1 MARTRVVR
9 YALLVLLLVVILTL
23 LVLVGAHLLWPRPP
37 AAEPPPAVEIALCAK
52 AGSLTMPDGAV
63 VPIWGF
69 ALKSEG
75 VDCDDLAVVAGV
87 PGPLLEVDAGDQV
100 TITLHNTLDEP
111 VSLLLP
117 GQNMPPDYQG
127 APPGGSTTISFV
139 AQNPGTFL
147 YESGVNPQKQ
157 VPMGLF
163 GVLVVRA
170 RTAGQAYEDT
180 DGRSAYDTE
189 ALLVLSEVDPALH
202 EAVAAG
208 QSYDLM
214 QYAPRYTLVNGRAFP
229 QTDPIPAAA
238 GDRVLCRYVNAGT
251 QPQTMTVL
259 GAEQMVIA
267 HDGYLLN
274 YSHAGYS
281 QVIAPGEVFDAII
294 TIPPDAPEGTRIP
307 IYGRSRALRADAS
320 DVFPGGML
328 TFIVVEG
335 VTEEE

>member
-1 MARTRVVR
+1 MIRTRYVR
-9 YALLVLLLVVILTL
+9 YTLLVFALVVILL
-23 LVLVGAHLLWPRPP
+23 LLALAVAHWWPRPP
-37 AAEPPPAVEIALCAK
+37 VAEPPPAVEIVLCAK
-52 AGSLTMPDGAV
+52 AGSVTMPDGTV

-69 ALKSEG
+69 VRQPAG
-75 VDCDDLAVVAGV
+75 VDCDDLSVVAEA
-87 PGPLLEVDAGDQV
+87 PGPLLEVNAGDQV

-111 VSLLLP
+111 VSILLP
-117 GQNMPPDYQG
+117 GQNMAPDYRG

-139 AQNPGTFL
+139 AQNPGTYL

-157 VPMGLF
+157 VQMGLF

-170 RTAGQAYEDT
+170 RTAGQAYDDA

-189 ALLVLSEVDPALH
+189 ALLVLSEIDPALH

-208 QSYDLM
+208 QSYDLS
-214 QYAPRYTLVNGRAFP
+214 QYAPRYTLVNGQAFP
-229 QTDPIPAAA
+229 RTEAIPAAA

-251 QPQTMTVL
+251 QPQVMTVL
-259 GAEQMVIA
+259 GAEQTVIA
-267 HDGYLLN
+267 HDGYPLN

-281 QVIAPGEVFDAII
+281 QLIAPGEVFDAIV
-294 TIPPDAPEGTRIP
+294 TVPPDAPEGTRIP
-307 IYGRSRALRADAS
+307 LYARSRALHTYAS

-335 VTEEE
+335 GK